1 MIYLYGMITTVGT
14 DIQEAARLLQA
25 GELVAI
31 PTETVYG
38 LAGNALDSN
47 AVARIFEAKQRPR
60 FNPLIIH
67 GASWEALQPYLQ
79 DVPPLAHQLAQRFM
93 PGPLTLLLPKSRL
106 VPDLVTAGS
115 ELVAVR
121 VPQHPLC
128 LQLLHAIDFPL
139 AAPSANPF
147 GYVSPTTAE
156 HVLQGLDGRIA
167 YVLDGGASPVG
178 IESTILGF
186 EEAHSVIVHRLGG
199 LSVEAIQAVL
209 TMPVTFRKH
218 PHLPLPAAPG
228 QLASHYAPRKPL
240 YVGEVRLLR
249 DQFVDQRIGI
259 LSFQERYDD
268 MPNAM
273 VLVLASDG
281 KLTTAAA
288 GLFAALRQLD
298 ASTVDVILAEHFPPD
313 GLGAAIND
321 RLRRAQQAFKSEQ

>member
-1 MIYLYGMITTVGT
+1 MVYLYVMITAVGN
-14 DIQEAARLLQA
+14 DIQAAASLLRE

-38 LAGNALDSN
+38 LAGNALNSD

-60 FNPLIIH
+60 FNPLILH
-67 GASWEALQPYLQ
+67 GSSWDALQAYVKS
-79 DVPPLAHQLAQRFM
+79 VPALAHELAQRFM
-93 PGPLTLLLPKSRL
+93 PGPLTFLLPKSDL

-115 ELVAVR
+115 DLVAVR

-128 LQLLHAIDFPL
+128 LQLLQTIDFPL

-167 YVLDGGASPVG
+167 YVLDGGASSVG

-186 EEAHSVIVHRLGG
+186 EDEHTVVVHRLGG
-199 LSVEAIQAVL
+199 LSVEAIQAAVS
-209 TMPVTFRKH
+209 TPVTFRKH

-240 YVGEVRLLR
+240 YVGEVRALQ
-249 DQFVDQRIGI
+249 DQFADQRIGV
-259 LSFQERYDD
+259 LSFQDGYADL
-268 MPNAM
+268 PNAM
-273 VLVLASDG
+273 VLLLAPDG
-281 KLTTAAA
+281 KLTTAAT
-288 GLFAALRQLD
+288 GLFAALRQFD
-298 ASTVDVILAEHFPPD
+298 ASDVDVILAERFPAE

-321 RLRRAQQAFKSEQ
+321 RLRRAQQEFKGK

>member
-1 MIYLYGMITTVGT
+1 MVYLYRMITAVGK
-14 DIQEAARLLQA
+14 DIHAAASLLRE

-38 LAGNALDSN
+38 LAGNALNSD

-67 GASWEALQPYLQ
+67 GSSWDALQPYVK
-79 DVPPLAHQLAQRFM
+79 DVPALAHILAKRFM
-93 PGPLTLLLPKSRL
+93 PGPLTLLLPKSAL

-115 ELVAVR
+115 DAVAVR

-128 LQLLHAIDFPL
+128 VTLLQALDFPL

-167 YVLDGGASPVG
+167 YVLDGGASSVG

-186 EEAHSVIVHRLGG
+186 EDHQTVVVHRLGG
-199 LSVEAIQAVL
+199 LSVEAIQAAVDS
-209 TMPVTFRKH
+209 PVTFRKH

-240 YVGEVRLLR
+240 YVGDIRSLYA
-249 DQFVDQRIGI
+249 QFKEQRVGV
-259 LSFQERYDD
+259 LSFQEQYDD
-268 MPNAM
+268 LDN
-273 VLVLASDG
+273 VKCLALAADG
-281 KLTTAAA
+281 KLTTAAT
-288 GLFAALRQLD
+288 GLFAALRAFD
-298 ASTVDVILAEHFPPD
+298 ASDVDLILAERFPAE

-321 RLRRAQQAFKSEQ
+321 RLRRAQQEFKGK